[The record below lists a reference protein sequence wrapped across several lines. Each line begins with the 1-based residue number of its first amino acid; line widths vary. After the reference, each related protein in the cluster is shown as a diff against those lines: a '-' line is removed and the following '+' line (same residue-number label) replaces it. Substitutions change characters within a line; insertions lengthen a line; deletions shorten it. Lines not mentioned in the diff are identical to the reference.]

1 MSKFVVPKEERERR
15 LSVCHKCRFYK
26 ETTQSCGTLIVGRRL
41 KPEELEEAEREN
53 VRKYKKKSVR
63 LCGCFLP
70 AKTWLKLEQCPI
82 GKWSVYEFTPEEM
95 EELVAFVD
103 SLPKFGIIGGDK
115 VEVLNQWYNK
125 LTGQRQPL
133 SKCPPCIRQ
142 TIFQLRQT
150 IEEYKK
156 GLPMA
161 PPTTDA
167 TP

>member
-15 LSVCHKCRFYK
+15 LSVCHKCRFYN

-53 VRKYKKKSVR
+53 IRKHKKKSVR

-82 GKWSVYEFTPEEM
+82 GKWSIHDITPEEM
-95 EELVAFVD
+95 AELVAFVD
-103 SLPKFGIIGGDK
+103 ALPTYGVVGGDTL
-115 VEVLNQWYNK
+115 EALNNWYNK
-125 LTGQRQPL
+125 LTGVRQPL
-133 SKCPPCIRQ
+133 SKCPPCVRQ
-142 TIFQLRQT
+142 TIIQLRHT
-150 IEEYKK
+150 ITEYKN
-156 GLPMA
+156 GLPDA
-161 PPTTDA
+161 PTTTDA